1 MTSFLLFPSSPSSS
15 YLLCLN
21 QCQAWFSKRNYI
33 TYTDSFLRINN
44 YFILLFIQYICIY
57 ERNLIATEQQ
67 KRFIENNF
75 TASTDGS
82 ALNFVFLLLLFWRL
96 NILDFFFFVT
106 SHIYELLNATKVIQN
121 FDSSRFWRCGARA
134 ASKFKYCFSLNFVHQ
149 FHLVNHQSFF
159 PLVLCV
165 CLCVCF

>member
-1 MTSFLLFPSSPSSS
+1 M
-15 YLLCLN
+15 YV
-21 QCQAWFSKRNYI
+21 
-33 TYTDSFLRINN
+33 
-44 YFILLFIQYICIY
+44 Y

-121 FDSSRFWRCGARA
+121 FDSSRFRRCGACA
-134 ASKFKYCFSLNFVHQ
+134 ASKFKYFFFFKLLSSVSSRQSPIIFSTCFVCVCVS
-149 FHLVNHQSFF
+149 
-159 PLVLCV
+159 LCV
-165 CLCVCF
+165 FLTFNSNIYWLCHYLRVCFLSPLLFTTHVSHYIISFCVWMMLLCSKRGTF